1 MKRRA
6 DLAQI
11 LRGGR
16 RAFRAG
22 HAEAGD
28 VSLRV
33 VQIMIAGPGERQRGE
48 HLVAIGQIVEG
59 DGVARGG
66 DAALA
71 GQHDALRASRRA
83 GGEQDHRGVGAAPS
97 LDARVHRRGDRRI
110 GQFLAALGDD
120 RVERAEPRIVVVVES
135 ARLLVE
141 HALDLGQAL
150 QDRQHLVDLLLILS
164 DDEPR
169 AGEFEHAAEL
179 FGHSVG
185 VERDGDRPQ
194 HLRGG
199 DRPIELWP
207 VGAGD
212 GDAVAIADPEF
223 EQALRERARLLVGL
237 PPSPG
242 APDAI
247 FLQAKRR
254 ALAAHPGVD
263 AHEFAERVVGIRA
276 FWRAPHAAS
285 PVWRPGEHQPDRALQ
300 TPTKV
305 GRVGAAAS
313 RPPERRSRQ

>member
-11 LRGGR
+11 FRGGR
-16 RAFRAG
+16 GAFRAG

-28 VSLRV
+28 VALRV

-48 HLVAIGQIVEG
+48 HLVAISEIVEH
-59 DGVARGG
+59 DSVARGG

-71 GQHDALRASRRA
+71 GQHDALGAAGRA
-83 GGEQDHRGVGAAPS
+83 GGEQDHRGIGAAPRI
-97 LDARVHRRGDRRI
+97 DASVHGLSDSRI
-110 GQFLAALGDD
+110 SQSFATRGDD
-120 RVERAEPRIVVVVES
+120 RIERAEPRIVVAGEA

-141 HALDLGQAL
+141 HALDPRQAL
-150 QDRQHLVDLLLILS
+150 QDRQRLIDLLLVFG

-169 AGEFEHAAEL
+169 ACVFEHAAE
-179 FGHSVG
+179 FICHGVG

-199 DRPIELWP
+199 DRPIQLGT
-207 VGAGD
+207 VDAGD
-212 GDAVAIADPEF
+212 GDAIAGVDPEF

-237 PPSPG
+237 PPGPG

-263 AHEFAERVVGIRA
+263 AHELAERIVGIRA
-276 FWRAPHAAS
+276 FRRGSHAPSPISRRENISPTARCKPLRKSGAPFAS
-285 PVWRPGEHQPDRALQ
+285 TL
-300 TPTKV
+300 
-305 GRVGAAAS
+305 
-313 RPPERRSRQ
+313 